1 MKSAYAEVRCFM
13 LILFLHFGLYVSSV
27 FLVLLY
33 IFLSLYFFLG
43 AFFFETY
50 EKTLGFAFQTEP
62 RLRNLLFY
70 SLFCGLPGAVHGTQ
84 NPR

>member
-13 LILFLHFGLYVSSV
+13 LILFLHLGLYVSSV

-33 IFLSLYFFLG
+33 ICLSLYFFLG

-62 RLRNLLFY
+62 RLKKQLL
-70 SLFCGLPGAVHGTQ
+70 LCTFCSAAGGAE
-84 NPR
+84 